1 MTPVELAY
9 DERPALHGSFAPSP
23 DAPHQGDSSQ
33 PRVEFELPTFF
44 QSPKVCAADHSARR
58 VEAAPQTP
66 PVLEEAAAAP
76 ERQLRPPSLSRQR
89 ATALVALCVTSLA
102 AWLGRRRAAL
112 GAGMVALLLAY
123 TDGAVN
129 GLGVAA
135 LGAYAAVCLLMRSC
149 AERGRRGLLLA
160 WAQWLG
166 AAALLVEVVPGFR
179 GGIWDEPLIIKPDAV
194 GFVPGYN
201 VDLVL
206 AASMALGLGTAPWAR
221 RAGRLTWAA
230 LRRAA
235 WPTCWVIAVLL
246 PIAFLAGHIRF
257 EPMVHPLLPLFV
269 VHNLLLVAVP
279 EEVLFRGMLP
289 EVLQRSLPAAWAT
302 PALVSTLAALV
313 FGLGHLGGG
322 PAYAFLSFLA
332 GLGYAAAAQRAG
344 GLAGSILAHTTVNV
358 VHFVAFTYPAL
369 R

>member
-1 MTPVELAY
+1 MISVELAY
-9 DERPALHGSFAPSP
+9 DPPPPRHASFAPVA
-23 DAPHQGDSSQ
+23 DAAHPGDSSG
-33 PRVEFELPTFF
+33 RRIDFELPA
-44 QSPKVCAADHSARR
+44 PWGGAKICAADHPERR
-58 VEAAPQTP
+58 MEMTPQRP
-66 PVLEEAAAAP
+66 PVLDSAATS
-76 ERQLRPPSLSRQR
+76 ERQQRPPSLPRHR
-89 ATALVALCVTSLA
+89 AAALVALCATSLA
-102 AWLGRRRAAL
+102 AWFGRRGAAL
-112 GAGMVALLLAY
+112 GAGMVALVLAY
-123 TDGAVN
+123 GEAAVG
-129 GLGVAA
+129 GLGVAS
-135 LGAYAAVCLLMRSC
+135 LSAYAAVCLLVRVCPEGGRSRLIL
-149 AERGRRGLLLA
+149 E
-160 WAQWLG
+160 WVQWLG
-166 AAALLVEVVPGFR
+166 AAALLLEVVPGFR
-179 GGIWDEPLIIKPDAV
+179 GAIWDEPLRIKPDAV

-201 VDLVL
+201 LDVVL
-206 AASMALGLGTAPWAR
+206 AASLTLGLGAAPWAR
-221 RAGRLTWAA
+221 QAGRLTWAA
-230 LRRAA
+230 LWRAA
-235 WPTCWVIAVLL
+235 LPTCWVIAVLL
-246 PIAFLAGHIRF
+246 PIALMAGHIRF
-257 EPMVHPLLPLFV
+257 EPTLHPLLPLFV